1 MTDKNHVLRA
11 EGLNL
16 YKLELRIKELTMSAR
31 KMILGLAVCLS
42 LGVIAQ
48 QLFSQGTRS
57 SGFSG
62 GSGSMQS
69 RGTRPQRMPG
79 QPDFERMQKMSP
91 EEKMQYFQQLAEEQ
105 RKAAE
110 EQEAIAMQQSLGA
123 NDEQWKVIEPKL
135 KKVKHY
141 REQAFIGTGSPFQSN
156 FSSFNTGPG
165 GAQGFS
171 GGFGGGFQFQAGGS
185 MQGGT
190 MVPNSTG
197 VQSFDDPVSDGEII
211 CEEIQTLLMDPQ
223 TTPEQVSQKLDA
235 LRIAREKARRQW
247 VAAQQQLREV
257 LDFRQQARL
266 VLMGLLD

>member
-1 MTDKNHVLRA
+1 
-11 EGLNL
+11 
-16 YKLELRIKELTMSAR
+16 MSAR

-105 RKAAE
+105 
-110 EQEAIAMQQSLGA
+110 EAIAMQQALGA

-141 REQAFIGTGSPFQSN
+141 REQAFIGTKSPFQSN

-165 GAQGFS
+165 GAQSFSSGFA
-171 GGFGGGFQFQAGGS
+171 GGIQFQAGGS

-235 LRIAREKARRQW
+235 LRIARENARRQW